1 MEEKETQA
9 FVTNEKAELMKSTN
23 HLLILLIAI
32 SAPFSGSSQI
42 INTIEIDGN
51 YVLGKR
57 NGRWLSGDLS
67 KTKYLGEIC
76 LNPNMPDVEEEIKD
90 RENMLN
96 LEIIYYRLGK
106 SFHTQMYD
114 IDMNFHEDWQVKDG
128 DSDEK
133 MTEEDEESNNGST
146 EDQDNEK

>member
-76 LNPNMPDVEEEIKD
+76 LNPNMPDIEEEIKY

-96 LEIIYYRLGK
+96 LEVIHYRLGK
-106 SFHTQMYD
+106 SFR
-114 IDMNFHEDWQVKDG
+114 NV
-128 DSDEK
+128 
-133 MTEEDEESNNGST
+133 
-146 EDQDNEK
+146 